1 MPRIEPQSIDA
12 EINALGCAFLSKEAL
27 DKVCEELTSEMFYE
41 KKHAI
46 IFETLKAL
54 RNKDIA
60 VDITTVSNEVSK
72 TPNGLSSIG
81 GYEYL
86 TEIIDAVATPA
97 NLSYY
102 LDIIYEK
109 YILRTLINKST
120 AIIDE
125 CYEEK
130 SDLNTIV
137 EAAEK
142 SILEVN
148 SGRMVKEIKPIRFDF

>member
-1 MPRIEPQSIDA
+1 MKKKIYYDEDDFKLLHGDAISLLKKIEPQSIDA

-27 DKVCEELTSEMFYE
+27 DKVCEELNSEMFYE

-81 GYEYL
+81 GKNYCRF
-86 TEIIDAVATPA
+86 VC
-97 NLSYY
+97 LSSSG
-102 LDIIYEK
+102 D
-109 YILRTLINKST
+109 RQ
-120 AIIDE
+120 ARR
-125 CYEEK
+125 
-130 SDLNTIV
+130 
-137 EAAEK
+137 
-142 SILEVN
+142 SILYDQ
-148 SGRMVKEIKPIRFDF
+148 R